1 MRVLVLT
8 SINPVIAIDA
18 YTKISNYFEEKEK
31 KLNFLCFPF
40 FAEMKVRLEGGDYI
54 PSYFAMIETS
64 LQKEMQRKLYN
75 SKNIVVI
82 GNTYKDQKFD
92 HVVVFDDLDAKHFDS
107 YISKI
112 KIDLALKEFGERAR
126 VNDLYT
132 PENAT
137 LILPTIDHVNLFLW
151 STFFPNTERDKV
163 VTN

>member
-40 FAEMKVRLEGGDYI
+40 FAEMKVQLEGGEYI
-54 PSYFAMIETS
+54 PSYFSMIETS

-75 SKNIVVI
+75 SKNTVVI

-92 HVVVFDDLDAKHFDS
+92 HIVLFDDLDPEHFDS
-107 YISKI
+107 YITRI
-112 KIDLALKEFGERAR
+112 KTDEELKEFGERVR
-126 VNDLYT
+126 INDLYT
-132 PENAT
+132 PEDASLT
-137 LILPTIDHVNLFLW
+137 LPTIDHVNLFLW
-151 STFFPNTERDKV
+151 TSFFNNEEKHKAVND
-163 VTN
+163 

>member
-1 MRVLVLT
+1 MRILVLT

-40 FAEMKVRLEGGDYI
+40 FAEMKVQLEGGDYI
-54 PSYFAMIETS
+54 PTYFSMVETS
-64 LQKEMQRKLYN
+64 MQKEMQRKLYN
-75 SKNIVVI
+75 SKNMVVI

-92 HVVVFDDLDAKHFDS
+92 HVVVFDDLDVKHFDS

-112 KIDLALKEFGERAR
+112 KIDLDLKEFAERVR
-126 VNDLYT
+126 IHDFYT
-132 PENAT
+132 PEDAT

-151 STFFPNTERDKV
+151 STFFPNKEQDKA
-163 VTN
+163 VTD